1 MIFAMNLYDIVDG
14 KEHIYKEYM
23 KQSVELMDGIDA
35 EPVAAGHNP
44 RKELSGNTRGHFV
57 IMKFGSMKDFDALM
71 ARQEASNVNKLREE
85 ATENYIWTMYDEWD
99 IGAWLYSE

>member
-14 KEHIYKEYM
+14 KEHMYKEYM

-44 RKELSGNTRGHFV
+44 RKELSGDTRGL
-57 IMKFGSMKDFDALM
+57 S
-71 ARQEASNVNKLREE
+71 
-85 ATENYIWTMYDEWD
+85 
-99 IGAWLYSE
+99 